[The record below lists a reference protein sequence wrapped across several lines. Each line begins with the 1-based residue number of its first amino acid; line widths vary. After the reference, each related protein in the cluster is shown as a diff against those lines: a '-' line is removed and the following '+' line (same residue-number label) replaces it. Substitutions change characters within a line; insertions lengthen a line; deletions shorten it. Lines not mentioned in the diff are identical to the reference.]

1 MDDVAP
7 ALAVASSDGV
17 SNPKL
22 KETLEVMRRLRAKK
36 APTAPYEINAE
47 SLYRQAEAIFAMR
60 EKLAARTG
68 TPLARPSSSPWTCW
82 AGGGGAGD
90 GPDGLRGAD
99 EGLKTEHDA
108 KHPAARVRRGD
119 GQLEKACATCERLA
133 RRSDLAADA
142 TIDVYLRSGR
152 TLLALRR
159 ALRGN
164 RWLDPEPDDEAAAEE
179 TRPRQRTQSMQAVQ
193 QQVEAT
199 ARAASADEG
208 SSAMMEVF
216 ATKFTDVKDLVPEDV
231 RRSIDDGTA
240 SAEAVLR
247 RAEARPGGLTY
258 DHDETDSKFPQPLC
272 RGEMRLARDDVED
285 RKRRRGLRKALRP
298 PACVVEWREP
308 APEHR
313 RKRVA
318 LVGCLDDEASKA
330 QLERLDATCEAET
343 VGARLTREAAALLA
357 TAHRVAAIR
366 AELARRD
373 WEVFLRLVKT
383 FETDVETR
391 ALELRFGAEDGM
403 HLAIRD
409 ATALVA
415 DEIAFYRAA
424 VVERDQAKARL
435 LKAFDA
441 SPGAATR
448 RVYGSATRTTCGR
461 SRPTRR
467 NSSSTTCGT
476 RRRARSSSTC
486 WVRTR
491 TRRRTRRPS
500 ALRNLRRA
508 KRALQRRHLANLK
521 DARRAK
527 AELDACAARQREDG
541 DAWPEDARELDLVLQ
556 WATFM
561 LASLRAR
568 GGARGVARAA
578 RRARGRRRRRRGRA
592 ALHAARLPGGPRPAL
607 PDGRARGRLFD
618 ADHDDFVGGLTD
630 DGDEADRAD
639 AVKAAVGDAVD
650 ALAAAEGAAAFWSVK
665 RLRAALGDARAV
677 LDAVDGA
684 ARDVMARRVDVAAAM
699 LLLRRP
705 WPAATGTAWR
715 WRRATFLDVAADD
728 FDPLFAALAAP
739 LRKRTFRQRAKK
751 RASGLGFLA
760 RARRRRGRAST
771 TQSVLCD
778 LDARTARAGER
789 GGKPGEGVL
798 VATVVRRATMV
809 ARGARGSGV
818 PDLPAAMRVAA
829 DAVRDAAAIDASTTE
844 TEAED
849 EVPADGPAV
858 TFGTQTLNLDAP
870 PAKRVIR
877 FAPEAGAAEDG
888 GGGETEPEK
897 SVARA
902 LNAIGSGTAYVRH
915 SPRAVAELTC
925 VRYETLVRECGA
937 RLDLAGH
944 LGADLATECLAAD
957 KDPKRALGRD
967 CDDVLAALDAMAK
980 AYCQPSR
987 VDDHRHDAGVALRDA
1002 KTLLDALEL
1011 LYEGH
1016 GSLPGSYKALQ
1027 RRASVGALVL
1037 SCRHALR
1044 DERWHAIDAA
1054 VKLVLEAVGDTHTC
1068 LQGAREPDGRFRVAP
1083 RAHDDVDVYGPE
1095 GRARDAARKEAAA
1108 IDRFART
1115 REACRLLLEAL
1126 DAAAASETDEAAQ
1139 ALALLGD
1146 DVTDYAGFDDLFPP
1160 GDDEPSLPAPPR
1172 AAAPPPPGR
1181 RARDDGVL
1189 RSKMKPTRDE
1199 LGCGAGRCAA
1209 ARRCARRWTRRR
1221 RARGAPSRGAS
1232 TSSTAAPRR
1241 ATTSR
1246 APRRRGRG
1254 RAARVTLLR
1263 DDVDPVVLRGRRRG
1277 SRGSARPTSRA
1288 ACGRPRA
1295 AAVLEPPQ
1303 GGELDA
1309 PDTLDDLDVD
1319 WFHLGQLFV
1328 AAARDADRRADAAE
1342 RLAALRGVVDMIDRK
1357 PSRANA
1363 RNAAHMA
1370 STRRASAGL
1379 IAYLFTQ
1386 TMREELVWPEDDENW
1401 AQVNRIL
1408 KPLAAALVAY
1418 REAPN
1423 PQGHFYSTV
1432 GNVMQ
1437 GRAVIVT
1444 LNVDGLAASSGL
1456 PVHEVHGV
1464 LAPLSPDGHEVTTT
1478 RERYQELAVA
1488 DGPVVDGAGNQLA
1501 PKVALYDNTQFK
1513 RDPFQFQQTN
1523 PFSEIGG
1530 TPKVLIIVGLS
1541 GDTEMVELMIK
1552 ESKTT
1557 GITKICIVD
1566 RENNIPPDLLKAFN
1580 DLPHC
1585 KQRIIHFRTTA
1596 DAFASYLEAAAPSLD
1611 G

>member
-60 EKLAARTG
+60 EKLAAKDWDAAGEAVEFALDLLGPEEEAPTTDPTAFEARTK
-68 TPLARPSSSPWTCW
+68 TS
-82 AGGGGAGD
+82 
-90 GPDGLRGAD
+90 
-99 EGLKTEHDA
+99 KTEHETRNILRRECVA
-108 KHPAARVRRGD
+108 VRAALDRRTIGLVMERALSHGRLSGYVGAVEVGDISD
-119 GQLEKACATCERLA
+119 GQLEKACAASAPREAVRARRRRDDRRLPAQRPHAAGAAPRPAGQPLA
-133 RRSDLAADA
+133 RPGARRRGRRGGDAA
-142 TIDVYLRSGR
+142 
-152 TLLALRR
+152 
-159 ALRGN
+159 
-164 RWLDPEPDDEAAAEE
+164 
-179 TRPRQRTQSMQAVQ
+179 RQRSEHAGR
-193 QQVEAT
+193 AG
-199 ARAASADEG
+199 AGRGDGPAASADEG

-231 RRSIDDGTA
+231 QKSIDDGTA

-258 DHDETDSKFPQPLC
+258 DHDETDSKFPNPLC

-330 QLERLDATCEAET
+330 QLLRLDLTCEAEP
-343 VGARLTREAAALLA
+343 
-357 TAHRVAAIR
+357 
-366 AELARRD
+366 LARRD

-383 FETDVETR
+383 FETDVEAR

-441 SPGAATR
+441 SPVRGDATGLRLGDSDDVRALAPDAQKQLVDDLRDAAQGAEL
-448 RVYGSATRTTCGR
+448 VYVLGPDKDAEKD
-461 SRPTRR
+461 
-467 NSSSTTCGT
+467 
-476 RRRARSSSTC
+476 AEALD
-486 WVRTR
+486 
-491 TRRRTRRPS
+491 

-561 LASLRAR
+561 LASRELAEALAAWPAR
-568 GGARGVARAA
+568 RVARADGDGDAEDELLFTRPDFLEGLDPRYPTVAPVDVFVA
-578 RRARGRRRRRRGRA
+578 RTTTT
-592 ALHAARLPGGPRPAL
+592 
-607 PDGRARGRLFD
+607 
-618 ADHDDFVGGLTD
+618 VGGLTD

-650 ALAAAEGAAAFWSVK
+650 ALAAAEGAAAFWS
-665 RLRAALGDARAV
+665 
-677 LDAVDGA
+677 
-684 ARDVMARRVDVAAAM
+684 RDVMARRVDVAAAM
-699 LLLRRP
+699 LLLREAVAGGH
-705 WPAATGTAWR
+705 WDGLALAQGDA
-715 WRRATFLDVAADD
+715 FLGAADD

-760 RARRRRGRAST
+760 RGEARAAGARARRRASSATSADGAPGPGTAAASRAGRPRGDGRAPR
-771 TQSVLCD
+771 D
-778 LDARTARAGER
+778 HGR
-789 GGKPGEGVL
+789 EG
-798 VATVVRRATMV
+798 
-809 ARGARGSGV
+809 ARGAGV

-829 DAVRDAAAIDASTTE
+829 GGRDAAAVDASTTE

-849 EVPADGPAV
+849 VAEVPADGPAV

-944 LGADLATECLAAD
+944 LGADLATACLAAD
-957 KDPKRALGRD
+957 KDPERALGRD
-967 CDDVLAALDAMAK
+967 CDDVLAALDAMAR

-1054 VKLVLEAVGDTHTC
+1054 VKLVLDAVGDTHTC

-1083 RAHDDVDVYGPE
+1083 RAHDDVDY
-1095 GRARDAARKEAAA
+1095 DA
-1108 IDRFART
+1108 
-1115 REACRLLLEAL
+1115 LLTLKAPGAL
-1126 DAAAASETDEAAQ
+1126 DAWRRQ
-1139 ALALLGD
+1139 
-1146 DVTDYAGFDDLFPP
+1146 
-1160 GDDEPSLPAPPR
+1160 EPDR
-1172 AAAPPPPGR
+1172 AAR
-1181 RARDDGVL
+1181 SARLEQHDRYL
-1189 RSKMKPTRDE
+1189 RTGPRVRNVA
-1199 LGCGAGRCAA
+1199 GA
-1209 ARRCARRWTRRR
+1209 RR
-1221 RARGAPSRGAS
+1221 RAV
-1232 TSSTAAPRR
+1232 
-1241 ATTSR
+1241 
-1246 APRRRGRG
+1246 G

-1277 SRGSARPTSRA
+1277 SRGSARPTSQ
-1288 ACGRPRA
+1288 GGPRA
-1295 AAVLEPPQ
+1295 ASACRRRCSSRRKAAKL
-1303 GGELDA
+1303 GA

-1342 RLAALRGVVDMIDRK
+1342 RRAALRGVVDMIDRK
-1357 PSRANA
+1357 GFASRANA
-1363 RNAAHMA
+1363 LRNAAKHFLGIDSESVA
-1370 STRRASAGL
+1370 SSDGDAPIHALPKKRAP
-1379 IAYLFTQ
+1379 
-1386 TMREELVWPEDDENW
+1386 R
-1401 AQVNRIL
+1401 
-1408 KPLAAALVAY
+1408 
-1418 REAPN
+1418 APDHR
-1423 PQGHFYSTV
+1423 PAW
-1432 GNVMQ
+1432 
-1437 GRAVIVT
+1437 RP
-1444 LNVDGLAASSGL
+1444 AAS
-1456 PVHEVHGV
+1456 H
-1464 LAPLSPDGHEVTTT
+1464 AGHHVG
-1478 RERYQELAVA
+1478 
-1488 DGPVVDGAGNQLA
+1488 D
-1501 PKVALYDNTQFK
+1501 
-1513 RDPFQFQQTN
+1513 QTHAHTV
-1523 PFSEIGG
+1523 PASE
-1530 TPKVLIIVGLS
+1530 
-1541 GDTEMVELMIK
+1541 
-1552 ESKTT
+1552 
-1557 GITKICIVD
+1557 
-1566 RENNIPPDLLKAFN
+1566 F
-1580 DLPHC
+1580 
-1585 KQRIIHFRTTA
+1585 
-1596 DAFASYLEAAAPSLD
+1596 
-1611 G
+1611 

>member
-60 EKLAARTG
+60 EKLAAKDWDAAGEAVEFALDLLGPEEEAPATDPTAFEARTKV
-68 TPLARPSSSPWTCW
+68 S
-82 AGGGGAGD
+82 
-90 GPDGLRGAD
+90 
-99 EGLKTEHDA
+99 KTEHETRNILRRECVA
-108 KHPAARVRRGD
+108 VRAALDRRTIGLVMERALSHGRLSGYVGAVEVGDISD

-193 QQVEAT
+193 EQVEAT

-216 ATKFTDVKDLVPEDV
+216 AT
-231 RRSIDDGTA
+231 
-240 SAEAVLR
+240 
-247 RAEARPGGLTY
+247 
-258 DHDETDSKFPQPLC
+258 KFPQPLC

-285 RKRRRGLRKALRP
+285 RKRRRGLRKALQP

-330 QLERLDATCEAET
+330 QLLRLDLTCEAEP

-383 FETDVETR
+383 FETDVEAR

-435 LKAFDA
+435 LKAFGKQLVDDLRDA
-441 SPGAATR
+441 AQGAEL
-448 RVYGSATRTTCGR
+448 VYVLGPDKDAEKD
-461 SRPTRR
+461 
-467 NSSSTTCGT
+467 
-476 RRRARSSSTC
+476 AEALD
-486 WVRTR
+486 
-491 TRRRTRRPS
+491 

-561 LASLRAR
+561 LASRELAEALAAWPAR
-568 GGARGVARAA
+568 RVARADGDGDA
-578 RRARGRRRRRRGRA
+578 EDELLFTRPDFLEG
-592 ALHAARLPGGPRPAL
+592 LDPRYPTVAPVDVFL
-607 PDGRARGRLFD
+607 D

-699 LLLRRP
+699 LLLREAVAGGH
-705 WPAATGTAWR
+705 WDGLALAQGDA
-715 WRRATFLDVAADD
+715 FLDVAADD

-760 RARRRRGRAST
+760 RGEAARRGRAST

-778 LDARTARAGER
+778 LDAG
-789 GGKPGEGVL
+789 
-798 VATVVRRATMV
+798 RRAPG
-809 ARGARGSGV
+809 ARRQSGRGRPRGDGRAPRDHGREGARGSGV

-829 DAVRDAAAIDASTTE
+829 DAVRDAAADASDDGDGGR
-844 TEAED
+844 D

-1095 GRARDAARKEAAA
+1095 GARRRAEGGRGHRPLRADARGLPAPAGGIGRRGGVGDRRGRPGVSAPRVRARGRWRLCARPPMVVAQLSAAA
-1108 IDRFART
+1108 QQATTLRRAAMGHFAADTEST
-1115 REACRLLLEAL
+1115 RQTGLTGIAGRWPRQARSANRLEAILAGPRRFVASTPL
-1126 DAAAASETDEAAQ
+1126 DFS
-1139 ALALLGD
+1139 D

-1160 GDDEPSLPAPPR
+1160 GDDDWRAVARGVDEFDRAR
-1172 AAAPPPPGR
+1172 RRDGNVAGAAA
-1181 RARDDGVL
+1181 V
-1189 RSKMKPTRDE
+1189 
-1199 LGCGAGRCAA
+1199 AA
-1209 ARRCARRWTRRR
+1209 V
-1221 RARGAPSRGAS
+1221 
-1232 TSSTAAPRR
+1232 
-1241 ATTSR
+1241 
-1246 APRRRGRG
+1246 G

-1263 DDVDPVVLRGRRRG
+1263 DDVDPVVLRGRRRA
-1277 SRGSARPTSRA
+1277 SRGSARPTLRA
-1288 ACGRPRA
+1288 AAGVRVPP
-1295 AAVLEPPQ
+1295 AVLEPLRKAAK
-1303 GGELDA
+1303 LDA

-1328 AAARDADRRADAAE
+1328 ATARDADRRADAAE

-1357 PSRANA
+1357 GFPSRANA
-1363 RNAAHMA
+1363 LRNAAKRGIDSESGA
-1370 STRRASAGL
+1370 SDDDAPIHALRRSAPGAGPPAGL
-1379 IAYLFTQ
+1379 
-1386 TMREELVWPEDDENW
+1386 
-1401 AQVNRIL
+1401 
-1408 KPLAAALVAY
+1408 
-1418 REAPN
+1418 APGGE
-1423 PQGHFYSTV
+1423 PRGPPRRRPDP
-1432 GNVMQ
+1432 
-1437 GRAVIVT
+1437 RAHRARVR
-1444 LNVDGLAASSGL
+1444 
-1456 PVHEVHGV
+1456 V
-1464 LAPLSPDGHEVTTT
+1464 LT
-1478 RERYQELAVA
+1478 
-1488 DGPVVDGAGNQLA
+1488 
-1501 PKVALYDNTQFK
+1501 
-1513 RDPFQFQQTN
+1513 
-1523 PFSEIGG
+1523 
-1530 TPKVLIIVGLS
+1530 
-1541 GDTEMVELMIK
+1541 
-1552 ESKTT
+1552 
-1557 GITKICIVD
+1557 C
-1566 RENNIPPDLLKAFN
+1566 
-1580 DLPHC
+1580 
-1585 KQRIIHFRTTA
+1585 
-1596 DAFASYLEAAAPSLD
+1596 
-1611 G
+1611 

>member
-1 MDDVAP
+1 MLTFLLLLERGQPMADDVAP
-7 ALAVASSDGV
+7 ALAVSSSDGV

-60 EKLAARTG
+60 EKLAAKDWDAAGEAVEFALDLLGPEEEAPATDPTAFEARTKV
-68 TPLARPSSSPWTCW
+68 S
-82 AGGGGAGD
+82 
-90 GPDGLRGAD
+90 
-99 EGLKTEHDA
+99 KTEHETRHILRRECVA
-108 KHPAARVRRGD
+108 VRAALDRRTIGLVMERALSHGRLSGYVGAVEVGDISD

-133 RRSDLAADA
+133 RRSELAADA

-164 RWLDPEPDDEAAAEE
+164 RWLDPEPDDEAAAAE
-179 TRPRQRTQSMQAVQ
+179 TRPRQRTRSMQAVQ

-208 SSAMMEVF
+208 SSAMLEVF

-258 DHDETDSKFPQPLC
+258 DHDETDSKFPHPLC

-298 PACVVEWREP
+298 PARVVEWRGP
-308 APEHR
+308 APERR

-330 QLERLDATCEAET
+330 QLLRLDLTCEAEP

-383 FETDVETR
+383 FETDVEAR

-415 DEIAFYRAA
+415 DEVAFYRAA

-441 SPGAATR
+441 SPVRGDATGLRLGDADDVRALAPDAQKQLVDDLRDAAQGAEL
-448 RVYGSATRTTCGR
+448 VYVLGPDRDAERD
-461 SRPTRR
+461 
-467 NSSSTTCGT
+467 
-476 RRRARSSSTC
+476 AEALD
-486 WVRTR
+486 
-491 TRRRTRRPS
+491 

-561 LASLRAR
+561 LASRELAEALAAWPAR
-568 GGARGVARAA
+568 RVARADGDGDA
-578 RRARGRRRRRRGRA
+578 EDELLFTRPDFLEG
-592 ALHAARLPGGPRPAL
+592 LDPRYPTVA
-607 PDGRARGRLFD
+607 PVDVFVD
-618 ADHDDFVGGLTD
+618 ADHDDFVGGLSD

-677 LDAVDGA
+677 LGAVDGA

-699 LLLRRP
+699 LLLREAVAGGH
-705 WPAATGTAWR
+705 WDGLALAKGDA
-715 WRRATFLDVAADD
+715 FLDVADGD

-760 RARRRRGRAST
+760 RGEAARRGRAST

-778 LDARTARAGER
+778 LDARTARAG
-789 GGKPGEGVL
+789 GGLAGEGVL

-809 ARGARGSGV
+809 ARGARGAGV

-829 DAVRDAAAIDASTTE
+829 DAVRDAAAVDASTTE

-877 FAPEAGAAEDG
+877 FAPEAAAADG
-888 GGGETEPEK
+888 GGGEPEPEK

-915 SPRAVAELTC
+915 SR
-925 VRYETLVRECGA
+925 G
-937 RLDLAGH
+937 
-944 LGADLATECLAAD
+944 
-957 KDPKRALGRD
+957 
-967 CDDVLAALDAMAK
+967 
-980 AYCQPSR
+980 PSR
-987 VDDHRHDAGVALRDA
+987 
-1002 KTLLDALEL
+1002 
-1011 LYEGH
+1011 
-1016 GSLPGSYKALQ
+1016 S
-1027 RRASVGALVL
+1027 
-1037 SCRHALR
+1037 
-1044 DERWHAIDAA
+1044 
-1054 VKLVLEAVGDTHTC
+1054 
-1068 LQGAREPDGRFRVAP
+1068 
-1083 RAHDDVDVYGPE
+1083 
-1095 GRARDAARKEAAA
+1095 
-1108 IDRFART
+1108 
-1115 REACRLLLEAL
+1115 
-1126 DAAAASETDEAAQ
+1126 
-1139 ALALLGD
+1139 
-1146 DVTDYAGFDDLFPP
+1146 
-1160 GDDEPSLPAPPR
+1160 
-1172 AAAPPPPGR
+1172 
-1181 RARDDGVL
+1181 
-1189 RSKMKPTRDE
+1189 
-1199 LGCGAGRCAA
+1199 
-1209 ARRCARRWTRRR
+1209 
-1221 RARGAPSRGAS
+1221 
-1232 TSSTAAPRR
+1232 
-1241 ATTSR
+1241 
-1246 APRRRGRG
+1246 
-1254 RAARVTLLR
+1254 
-1263 DDVDPVVLRGRRRG
+1263 
-1277 SRGSARPTSRA
+1277 
-1288 ACGRPRA
+1288 
-1295 AAVLEPPQ
+1295 
-1303 GGELDA
+1303 
-1309 PDTLDDLDVD
+1309 
-1319 WFHLGQLFV
+1319 
-1328 AAARDADRRADAAE
+1328 
-1342 RLAALRGVVDMIDRK
+1342 
-1357 PSRANA
+1357 
-1363 RNAAHMA
+1363 
-1370 STRRASAGL
+1370 
-1379 IAYLFTQ
+1379 
-1386 TMREELVWPEDDENW
+1386 
-1401 AQVNRIL
+1401 
-1408 KPLAAALVAY
+1408 
-1418 REAPN
+1418 
-1423 PQGHFYSTV
+1423 
-1432 GNVMQ
+1432 
-1437 GRAVIVT
+1437 
-1444 LNVDGLAASSGL
+1444 
-1456 PVHEVHGV
+1456 
-1464 LAPLSPDGHEVTTT
+1464 
-1478 RERYQELAVA
+1478 
-1488 DGPVVDGAGNQLA
+1488 
-1501 PKVALYDNTQFK
+1501 
-1513 RDPFQFQQTN
+1513 
-1523 PFSEIGG
+1523 
-1530 TPKVLIIVGLS
+1530 
-1541 GDTEMVELMIK
+1541 
-1552 ESKTT
+1552 
-1557 GITKICIVD
+1557 
-1566 RENNIPPDLLKAFN
+1566 
-1580 DLPHC
+1580 
-1585 KQRIIHFRTTA
+1585 
-1596 DAFASYLEAAAPSLD
+1596 
-1611 G
+1611 